1 LKKYHCVMTMNKTD
15 VCIIGAG
22 LSGACIARTLASHNI
37 SVLVIDARNRVGGRL
52 LTAAAANGDLGGAWV
67 WPRSEPNMAN
77 LLRKL
82 NMQTAPMHI
91 DGVSM
96 AYTSNGKRH
105 VIPDGQ
111 GAMYAACGNGAMR
124 VCGGASRVAAALLE
138 GHVVR
143 LGMRVTEIDYHD
155 NNEVKVK
162 CIDMISNNNDNDSDN
177 TTIITCQAVILAAPP
192 KVLINKIQFVPNLP
206 KQKAESMVATP
217 TWMQEYGKVAVSFP
231 TNWWRQQHM
240 SGISIDHVG
249 AVATWWEACS
259 GSEGDGDLP
268 TLAGFV
274 IEKGAAILS
283 DFTGDESSSLFEYII
298 ESLKR
303 VYDVDENTMG
313 IKEDAVN
320 QIIARGG
327 SEQDGLEISNG
338 AVTVFYKSWLHDD
351 FTNAKDDPNQS
362 GKLDFTCNYG
372 DIDLQSSVEPL
383 FFAGTETAA
392 GAHGHM
398 EGAVIAAERAATEV
412 LDYLSKST

>member
-1 LKKYHCVMTMNKTD
+1 MNKTD

-37 SVLVIDARNRVGGRL
+37 SVLLIDGRNRVGGRL
-52 LTAAAANGDLGGAWV
+52 LTAAAANGDLGGAWI
-67 WPRSEPNMAN
+67 WPQSEPNMAN

-82 NMQTAPMHI
+82 NIQTAPMHMN
-91 DGVSM
+91 GLSM

-111 GAMYAACGNGAMR
+111 SAMYAACGNGAIR
-124 VCGGASRVAAALLE
+124 VCGGASKVATALLE
-138 GHVVR
+138 DHSVR
-143 LGMRVTEIDYHD
+143 LGMRVTEIDYND
-155 NNEVKVK
+155 SEEVKVK
-162 CIDMISNNNDNDSDN
+162 CTKMTNKNIDDDGDSA
-177 TTIITCQAVILAAPP
+177 TIITCQAVILAAPP
-192 KVLINKIQFVPNLP
+192 KVLINTIKFVPNLP
-206 KQKAESMVATP
+206 KQKAESMIATP

-231 TNWWRQQHM
+231 TNWWRLQRM
-240 SGISIDHVG
+240 SGISIDHIG

-274 IEKGAAILS
+274 TEKGADILS
-283 DFTGDESSSLFEYII
+283 NFTGDESSCLFEYII
-298 ESLKR
+298 ASLKR

-313 IKEDAVN
+313 IKEDAAN
-320 QIIARGG
+320 EITAQGA
-327 SEQDGLEISNG
+327 SEQDGLIVTNG
-338 AVTVFYKSWLHDD
+338 AVTVSYKSWLEDD

-362 GKLDFTCNYG
+362 GKLDFSCDYG
-372 DIDLQSSVEPL
+372 DRDLQSSVEPL
-383 FFAGTETAA
+383 FFSGSETAA

-412 LDYLSKST
+412 LDYLSRCT